1 MVERPALHR
10 THPLDRREPALTEL
24 AYHLAPDELSVR
36 AEPVISA
43 STLRVDPEG
52 PGGERVARVLGPSL
66 PTRPDTWV
74 DTADGQIIWLGP
86 DEWLVTS
93 SIAPPEVLE
102 QTLLR
107 VVAPHGGAAV
117 DVSAQRTGLRVRGS
131 RARDLLASGCSVDL
145 HPSVMPAGTGAQTA
159 IGQTGVLL
167 LVLTAGVD
175 FRLFVRPSFAGYL
188 ADWLLD
194 AAHEFR
200 TGTETPAPS

>member
-1 MVERPALHR
+1 MVERPTLAR
-10 THPLDRREPALTEL
+10 THPLERWEPALTEL
-24 AYHLAPDELSVR
+24 SYNLAPEDLSIQT
-36 AEPVISA
+36 EPVIA
-43 STLRVDPEG
+43 TTTLRVDPDG
-52 PGGERVARVLGPSL
+52 PGGERVARVLGPAL
-66 PTRPDTWV
+66 PTRPNTWV

-93 SIAPPEVLE
+93 AVAPPEVLE

-107 VVAPHGGAAV
+107 MVAPHGGAAV
-117 DVSAQRTGLRVRGS
+117 DVSAQRTGLRVRGT

-145 HPSVMPAGTGAQTA
+145 HPSVLPTGSCAQTNV
-159 IGQTGVLL
+159 GQTGVLL
-167 LVLTAGVD
+167 LVLGAGED

-200 TGTETPAPS
+200 TDAWSPA